1 MSKLEETNIEE
12 LLTQIYNATYEDVL
26 RYVTSKCRNYN
37 DIGDLLQNI
46 YLNFYRALKSR
57 RDIKDPK
64 KYLIR
69 IARNEV
75 YKHYGILKMAQN
87 YIPVFSANDEENF
100 NKFQEDLKVES
111 NYDEGLLCKEIW
123 KYLKQ
128 KDMLTFKI
136 FLLYFR
142 NDLKI
147 KDIGR
152 TLNISESTVKNR
164 LYRTMN
170 KINNKFNI

>member
-1 MSKLEETNIEE
+1 MEETNIEE
-12 LLTQIYNATYEDVL
+12 LLTEIYNASYDDVL

-46 YLNFYRALKSR
+46 YLNFYRALKSKR
-57 RDIKDPK
+57 EIKNPK
-64 KYLIR
+64 KYLIV
-69 IARNEV
+69 IARNEI
-75 YKHYGILKMAQN
+75 YKHYGILKIAQN
-87 YIPVFSANDEENF
+87 YIPVFSTYDEENF
-100 NKFQEDLKVES
+100 NKFQNDLKSES
-111 NYDEGLLCKEIW
+111 NYDEILLCKDIW
-123 KYLKQ
+123 NYLKQ

-152 TLNISESTVKNR
+152 ALNISESTVKNR

-170 KINNKFNI
+170 KINNEFNI

>member
-1 MSKLEETNIEE
+1 MWKLEETNIEE
-12 LLTQIYNATYEDVL
+12 LLTEIYNATYDDVL

-46 YLNFYRALKSR
+46 YLNFYRALKSKR
-57 RDIKDPK
+57 AIKDQK

-69 IARNEV
+69 IARNEI

-87 YIPVFSANDEENF
+87 HIPVFSVNDEENF
-100 NKFQEDLKVES
+100 NKFQNDLKTES
-111 NYDEGLLCKEIW
+111 NYDEVLLCKDIW
-123 KYLKQ
+123 NYLKQ
-128 KDMLTFKI
+128 KDMLTLKI
-136 FLLYFR
+136 FLLYFK

-152 TLNISESTVKNR
+152 SLNISESTVKNR
-164 LYRTMN
+164 LYRTMS
-170 KINNKFNI
+170 KINDEFNI